1 MYHCIHDYSQEKERF
16 FFYIFREFNFKVYI
30 YMYMYM
36 LHVHIL
42 YTFICSHHAKKAHQ
56 RLKVY
61 VQYVYV

>member
-1 MYHCIHDYSQEKERF
+1 MYLICIHDYSQEKSDF
-16 FFYIFREFNFKVYI
+16 FFFIFSANFI
-30 YMYMYM
+30 STFYM

-61 VQYVYV
+61 VQYV